1 MSAPA
6 GLIGAHGQLTA
17 WLRDTAFPLW
27 AERGPDRVLG
37 GWHDRLDQSG
47 EPAAGPQR
55 ARVQARQVWTF
66 AQAPRF
72 GWAGDWR
79 GPVRWGLEALDH
91 RFRRPDG
98 LYRGLAPPAD
108 PGAADAAEL
117 YDQAF
122 VLLAL
127 SAAREA
133 GEAGAEL
140 AAEHLLGRLAPHP
153 LGGFREVDGGAAL
166 LANPNM
172 HLFEAFLAWAA
183 VGGGTVWQA
192 LADRQAELARTRL
205 IDLHTGALG
214 EDFGPDW
221 TAPADPARQRVE
233 PGHLFEWAW
242 LLLQWSRTAG
252 RAQDLQRAL
261 HLIALA
267 EQAGCDHHRGVAVDL
282 LDGDLNAVALT
293 ARLWPQTERLKAN
306 LAAAEI
312 TGSAACWAAA
322 ETAAA
327 AILRYLDVPRP
338 GLWRDRLDADGR
350 FVDEPAPA
358 SSFYHLVLAIR
369 VLDEVV
375 ASAD

>member
-6 GLIGAHGQLTA
+6 GLIAARGRLVA
-17 WLRDTAFPLW
+17 WLRDDAYPLW
-27 AERGPDRVLG
+27 AELGPDRDLG
-37 GWHDRLDQSG
+37 GWRDRIGLDG
-47 EPAAGPQR
+47 RPAPDAQR
-55 ARVQARQVWTF
+55 ARVQARQAWTF

-72 GWAGDWR
+72 GWTGDWR
-79 GPVRWGLEALDH
+79 AAMRWGLAALDQ

-98 LYRGLAPPAD
+98 LYRCMIPPAD
-108 PGAADAAEL
+108 AAKPDHAEL

-127 SAAREA
+127 SAAHQA
-133 GEAGAEL
+133 GEPGADV
-140 AAEHLLGRLAPHP
+140 AAEQLLGRLAPHA
-153 LGGFREVDGGAAL
+153 LGGFREVDGAAPL

-172 HLFEAFLAWAA
+172 HLFEAFLAWAGA
-183 VGGGTVWQA
+183 GGGTVWQA

-205 IDLHTGALG
+205 IDPETGALG

-221 TAPADPARQRVE
+221 TAPGDPARQRVE

-242 LLLQWSRTAG
+242 LLLQWNRTAG

-267 EQAGCDHHRGVAVDL
+267 EQSGCDHDRGVAVDL
-282 LDGDLNAVALT
+282 LDGELHAVQLG

-312 TGSAACWAAA
+312 TGSAACWGAAG
-322 ETAAA
+322 TAAST
-327 AILRYLDVPRP
+327 ILRYLDVPRR
-338 GLWRDRLDADGR
+338 GLWRDRLDAEGR
-350 FVDEPAPA
+350 FIEEAAPA

-369 VLDEVV
+369 VLDETLG
-375 ASAD
+375 AA